1 MDDAKLHGN
10 RRDFLGLAATAAA
23 AGLGAMVPVTG
34 AVAASDSPHTD
45 FTRWLDSISGTHKQL
60 YDMPELNGGF
70 GLVWSWAFFTTGAQA
85 YGLPESDL
93 GVVIVLRHNALPL
106 AFNDSVWAKY
116 KLGEVFKIEDPDTKA
131 PAVRNPYYLKPGG
144 SPGRGRCSAEAHRPR
159 REGRSVQ
166 SGHHLLQRHGCQED
180 GPEAR
185 GREKGLDRSGVS
197 RDTDRPV
204 RRGGM
209 QRRGVARLRLRLRG
223 LIECADR
230 LSFAFVRRPA
240 GRRTPSL
247 RWPRADLY
255 SRSE

>member
-23 AGLGAMVPVTG
+23 AGLGAMVPVAG
-34 AVAASDSPHTD
+34 AVAASDNPSTD

-85 YGLPESDL
+85 YGVPESHL
-93 GVVIVLRHNALPL
+93 GVVIVLRHDALPL

-144 SPGRGRCSAEAHRPR
+144 IPVPDAS
-159 REGRSVQ
+159 
-166 SGHHLLQRHGCQED
+166 LQKLM
-180 GPEAR
+180 AR
-185 GREKGLDRSGVS
+185 GVKVAACNLAITFYSSMVAKNMGLKHDDVKKDWTEAVFPGIQIVPSGVVACNGAVS
-197 RDTDRPV
+197 RGCV
-204 RRGGM
+204 Y
-209 QRRGVARLRLRLRG
+209 V
-223 LIECADR
+223 
-230 LSFAFVRRPA
+230 FA
-240 GRRTPSL
+240 G
-247 RWPRADLY
+247 
-255 SRSE
+255 

>member
-23 AGLGAMVPVTG
+23 AGLGAMVPITG
-34 AVAASDSPHTD
+34 AVAASDNPHTD
-45 FTRWLDSISGTHKQL
+45 FTRWLDSIDGTHKQL

-93 GVVIVLRHNALPL
+93 GVVIVLRHDALPL

-144 SPGRGRCSAEAHRPR
+144 IPVADAA
-159 REGRSVQ
+159 
-166 SGHHLLQRHGCQED
+166 LQKLI
-180 GPEAR
+180 AR
-185 GREKGLDRSGVS
+185 GVKVAVCNLAITFYSSMVAKNMGLKHDDVKKDWTEAVFPGIQIVPSGVVACNGAVS
-197 RDTDRPV
+197 RGCV
-204 RRGGM
+204 Y
-209 QRRGVARLRLRLRG
+209 V
-223 LIECADR
+223 
-230 LSFAFVRRPA
+230 FA
-240 GRRTPSL
+240 G
-247 RWPRADLY
+247 
-255 SRSE
+255 